1 VTTRERHGRE
11 TGGAPHDS
19 TRESHRESHRDSHR
33 DTARGD
39 PRDARGGGDHR
50 PGVRGGPAREKRPA
64 GASNGARRGAAN
76 TVLQGLRHI
85 PAYLRL
91 LGGLLF
97 DARVATLDKVLVI
110 GAIAFV
116 LSPADI
122 IPNMIPVLGELDDL
136 FILTLALQ
144 HLVAHADEEVLR
156 DHWAGDPEELTQ
168 LSVGRMMAAVSFFL
182 PVSVRGAIRR
192 RLARRRRR

>member
-1 VTTRERHGRE
+1 VRTRERPGRE
-11 TGGAPHDS
+11 TGAGQRA
-19 TRESHRESHRDSHR
+19 
-33 DTARGD
+33 GD
-39 PRDARGGGDHR
+39 RPGDRPDAR
-50 PGVRGGPAREKRPA
+50 P
-64 GASNGARRGAAN
+64 GARRDPKREGDRGTRHGAAH
-76 TVLQGLRHI
+76 TVLEGVRHI

-97 DARVATLDKVLVI
+97 DARVATWDKVLVVA
-110 GAIAFV
+110 AIAFV

-144 HLVAHADEEVLR
+144 HLVAHADEQVLR
-156 DHWAGDPEELTQ
+156 DHWPGDPEELTQ

-182 PVSVRGAIRR
+182 PLGVRSALRR
-192 RLARRRRR
+192 RLRRKRGR

>member
-1 VTTRERHGRE
+1 VKTRERHGRDA
-11 TGGAPHDS
+11 GA
-19 TRESHRESHRDSHR
+19 
-33 DTARGD
+33 
-39 PRDARGGGDHR
+39 DARTEPRREGDRR
-50 PGVRGGPAREKRPA
+50 PGTHGGRERDQAR
-64 GASNGARRGAAN
+64 NQARNRERGAGSAN
-76 TVLQGLRHI
+76 GTRHGAAHTVLEGVRHI

-97 DARVATLDKVLVI
+97 DSRVATLDKVLVV
-110 GAIAFV
+110 GAIVFV

-144 HLVAHADEEVLR
+144 HLVAHADEQVLR
-156 DHWAGDPEELTQ
+156 DHWPGDPEELTQ

-182 PVSVRGAIRR
+182 PLSVRAALRR
-192 RLARRRRR
+192 RLKRRKGR

>member
-1 VTTRERHGRE
+1 
-11 TGGAPHDS
+11 
-19 TRESHRESHRDSHR
+19 
-33 DTARGD
+33 
-39 PRDARGGGDHR
+39 
-50 PGVRGGPAREKRPA
+50 
-64 GASNGARRGAAN
+64 
-76 TVLQGLRHI
+76 VLQGVRHI

-97 DARVATLDKVLVI
+97 DSRVATMDKVLVV

-144 HLVAHADEEVLR
+144 HLVAHADEQVLR
-156 DHWAGDPEELTQ
+156 DHWAGDPAELTQ

-182 PVSVRGAIRR
+182 PLGLRSAIRR
-192 RLARRRRR
+192 RLAKRKGR

>member
-11 TGGAPHDS
+11 TGGAP
-19 TRESHRESHRDSHR
+19 RDSSRDSSRDNPR
-33 DTARGD
+33 DTRRD
-39 PRDARGGGDHR
+39 PRGAGDRR
-50 PGVRGGPAREKRPA
+50 PGVRGGRGREGRHT
-64 GASNGARRGAAN
+64 GAANGTRRGAAN
-76 TVLQGLRHI
+76 AVLQGVRQI

-97 DARVATLDKVLVI
+97 DSRVATLDKVLVI

-144 HLVAHADEEVLR
+144 HLVAHADEQVLR
-156 DHWAGDPEELTQ
+156 DHWEGDPEELTQ
-168 LSVGRMMAAVSFFL
+168 LSVGRVMAAVSFFL
-182 PVSVRGAIRR
+182 PLSVRGAIRR

>member
-11 TGGAPHDS
+11 TGGAPRDNP
-19 TRESHRESHRDSHR
+19 RDSSRDNPR
-33 DTARGD
+33 DTRRD
-39 PRDARGGGDHR
+39 PRGAGDRR
-50 PGVRGGPAREKRPA
+50 PGVRGGRAREGRHT
-64 GASNGARRGAAN
+64 GAANGTRRGAAN
-76 TVLQGLRHI
+76 AVLQGVRQI

-97 DARVATLDKVLVI
+97 DSRVATLDKVLVI

-144 HLVAHADEEVLR
+144 HLVAHADEQVLR
-156 DHWAGDPEELTQ
+156 DHWEGDPEELTQ
-168 LSVGRMMAAVSFFL
+168 LSVGRVMAAVSFFL
-182 PVSVRGAIRR
+182 PLSVRGAIRR

>member
-1 VTTRERHGRE
+1 MRTRERPGRE
-11 TGGAPHDS
+11 TGAGQRGGDRPD
-19 TRESHRESHRDSHR
+19 TR
-33 DTARGD
+33 
-39 PRDARGGGDHR
+39 RDAR
-50 PGVRGGPAREKRPA
+50 P
-64 GASNGARRGAAN
+64 GARRDPRREGDLGTRHGAAH
-76 TVLQGLRHI
+76 TVLEGVRHI

-97 DARVATLDKVLVI
+97 DARVATWDKVLVV

-122 IPNMIPVLGELDDL
+122 IPNMIPILGELDDL

-144 HLVAHADEEVLR
+144 HLVAHADEQVLR
-156 DHWAGDPEELTQ
+156 DHWPGDPEELTQ

-182 PVSVRGAIRR
+182 PLGVRSALRR
-192 RLARRRRR
+192 RLKRRRQR

>member
-11 TGGAPHDS
+11 AGGAP
-19 TRESHRESHRDSHR
+19 RDRPR
-33 DTARGD
+33 DN
-39 PRDARGGGDHR
+39 PRDARGAGDRR
-50 PGVRGGPAREKRPA
+50 PGARGGPPRDGRHA
-64 GASNGARRGAAN
+64 GSANGTRRGAAN
-76 TVLQGLRHI
+76 TVLQGVRHI

-97 DARVATLDKVLVI
+97 DARVATLDKVLVV

-116 LSPADI
+116 VSPIDI
-122 IPNMIPVLGELDDL
+122 IPHMIPVLGELDDL

-156 DHWAGDPEELTQ
+156 DHWSGDPEELTQ

-182 PVSVRGAIRR
+182 PLSVRGAIRR
-192 RLARRRRR
+192 RFAKRKGR

>member
-1 VTTRERHGRE
+1 VLE
-11 TGGAPHDS
+11 
-19 TRESHRESHRDSHR
+19 
-33 DTARGD
+33 
-39 PRDARGGGDHR
+39 
-50 PGVRGGPAREKRPA
+50 GV
-64 GASNGARRGAAN
+64 
-76 TVLQGLRHI
+76 RHI

-97 DARVATLDKVLVI
+97 DARVATWDKVLVVA
-110 GAIAFV
+110 AIAFV

-144 HLVAHADEEVLR
+144 HLVAHADEQVLR
-156 DHWAGDPEELTQ
+156 DHWPGDPEELTQ

-182 PVSVRGAIRR
+182 PLGVRSALRR
-192 RLARRRRR
+192 RLKRRRRP

>member
-1 VTTRERHGRE
+1 M
-11 TGGAPHDS
+11 
-19 TRESHRESHRDSHR
+19 
-33 DTARGD
+33 
-39 PRDARGGGDHR
+39 
-50 PGVRGGPAREKRPA
+50 
-64 GASNGARRGAAN
+64 AN
-76 TVLQGLRHI
+76 TVLQGVRHI

-97 DARVATLDKVLVI
+97 DARVATLDKLLVA

-144 HLVAHADEEVLR
+144 HLVAHADEQVLR

-182 PVSVRGAIRR
+182 PLSVRAAIRR
-192 RLARRRRR
+192 RLAKRKGR

>member
-11 TGGAPHDS
+11 PGGAPRHNP
-19 TRESHRESHRDSHR
+19 
-33 DTARGD
+33 RGD
-39 PRDARGGGDHR
+39 PRDARGGAGRR
-50 PGVRGGPAREKRPA
+50 PGARGEAPDEGRPA
-64 GASNGARRGAAN
+64 GSANGTRHGAAS
-76 TVLQGLRHI
+76 TVLQGVRHI

-97 DARVATLDKVLVI
+97 DARVATLDKVLVV

-156 DHWAGDPEELTQ
+156 DHWPGDPEELTQ

-182 PVSVRGAIRR
+182 PLSVRGAIRR
-192 RLARRRRR
+192 RLARRKGR

>member
-11 TGGAPHDS
+11 TGGAP
-19 TRESHRESHRDSHR
+19 RDSSRDSSRDNPR
-33 DTARGD
+33 DTRRD
-39 PRDARGGGDHR
+39 PRGAGDRR
-50 PGVRGGPAREKRPA
+50 PGVRGGRAREGRHT
-64 GASNGARRGAAN
+64 GAANGTRRGAAN
-76 TVLQGLRHI
+76 AVLQGVRQI

-97 DARVATLDKVLVI
+97 DSRVATLDKVLVI

-144 HLVAHADEEVLR
+144 HLVAHADEQVLR
-156 DHWAGDPEELTQ
+156 DHWEGDPEELTQ
-168 LSVGRMMAAVSFFL
+168 LSVGRVMAAVSFFL
-182 PVSVRGAIRR
+182 PLSVRGAIRR